1 MRKRKL
7 AALVLAALMMLTL
20 CACGA
25 NEGKDKETDGAMTI
39 QPAQLSEEE
48 QNLADLLALGMEAY
62 HIFEFRAE
70 DAKCLELN
78 VYELEDGAWSHVPGG
93 GGIGLLEG
101 NGRIALT
108 FGKMTE
114 GVRLAVQAKEATYST
129 SVQVE
134 PGDDVSGMT
143 FATSA
148 LSGSTAIELDQ
159 EIPLAVQIVTA
170 QNEIRSYDVDYF
182 GMPREYAKHG
192 YEHVY
197 AITATFSA
205 QEFGPTP
212 SAPSAEPTAE
222 PSPAG

>member
-7 AALVLAALMMLTL
+7 AALVLAALTALSL

-25 NEGKDKETDGAMTI
+25 KEGKETDGAMTI

-70 DAKCLELN
+70 DAKYLELN
-78 VYELEDGAWSHVPGG
+78 VYELEDGAWRHVPGG

-114 GVRLAVQAKEATYST
+114 GVRLAVQAKEANYST
-129 SVQVE
+129 SVQIE

-159 EIPLAVQIVTA
+159 EIPLVVQIVTA

-205 QEFGPTP
+205 QELGPAP
-212 SAPSAEPTAE
+212 SAPSVEPTAE

>member
-7 AALVLAALMMLTL
+7 AALVLAALTALSL
-20 CACGA
+20 CGCGA
-25 NEGKDKETDGAMTI
+25 KEGKETEGAMTI

-70 DAKCLELN
+70 DAKYLELN

-114 GVRLAVQAKEATYST
+114 GVRLAVQAKEANYST
-129 SVQVE
+129 SVQIE

-148 LSGSTAIELDQ
+148 LSGSTAIELDR

-197 AITATFSA
+197 AITVMFSQKTVYELA
-205 QEFGPTP
+205 D
-212 SAPSAEPTAE
+212 SAAPEQ
-222 PSPAG
+222 

>member
-1 MRKRKL
+1 MRMRQI
-7 AALVLAALMMLTL
+7 AALALAALMMAL
-20 CACGA
+20 CGCGA
-25 NEGKDKETDGAMTI
+25 KEEKDKDGAMTI

-48 QNLADLLALGMEAY
+48 QNLADLLALGMEDY

-70 DAKCLELN
+70 KAKYLELN
-78 VYELEDGAWSHVPGG
+78 IYELENGEWSHLPGG

-108 FGKMTE
+108 FGRMTE
-114 GVRLAVQAKEATYST
+114 GVRLAVQAKKANCST
-129 SVQVE
+129 SVQIE

-159 EIPLAVQIVTA
+159 EIPLTVQIATTK
-170 QNEIRSYDVDYF
+170 NEIRSYDVDYF

-197 AITATFSA
+197 AITVTFSA
-205 QEFGPTP
+205 SDPAGPP
-212 SAPSAEPTAE
+212 DAPSDAPSSE
-222 PSPAG
+222 PSPPQ